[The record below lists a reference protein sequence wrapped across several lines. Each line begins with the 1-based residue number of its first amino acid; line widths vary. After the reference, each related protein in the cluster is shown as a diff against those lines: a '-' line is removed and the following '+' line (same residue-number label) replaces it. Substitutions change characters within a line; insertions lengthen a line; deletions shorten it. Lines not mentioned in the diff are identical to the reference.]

1 MSQENVERP
10 RAAYTAFAGGDS
22 ESIAAL
28 AKDYLHP
35 DFELETTFA
44 GSTVKGFEG
53 LQGFI
58 SEVKE
63 NLGYAPVPEE
73 FIDLGRQIVVV
84 LRVCGRGAQSGVP
97 VTSQVATVWTIEE
110 GRAVHAK
117 TFTSRADALEAAGL
131 SE

>member
-1 MSQENVERP
+1 MSQENVERL
-10 RAAYTAFAGGDS
+10 RTAYAAFAGRDS

-44 GSTVKGFEG
+44 GSTVRGFEG
-53 LQGFI
+53 LTDFI
-58 SEVKE
+58 SEVQE

-73 FIDLGRQIVVV
+73 FIDLGEQIVVV
-84 LRVCGRGAQSGVP
+84 LRVSGRGTQSGVP
-97 VTSQVATVWTIEE
+97 VASQVATVWTIED

-117 TFTSRADALEAAGL
+117 AFTSRAEALQAVGV